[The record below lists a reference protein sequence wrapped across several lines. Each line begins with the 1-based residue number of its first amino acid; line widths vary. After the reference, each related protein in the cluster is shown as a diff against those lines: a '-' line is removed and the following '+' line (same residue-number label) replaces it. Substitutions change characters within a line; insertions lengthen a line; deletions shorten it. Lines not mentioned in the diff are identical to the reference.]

1 MNGDFM
7 KIDNVLTVTSYE
19 VLGKLP
25 DIFTFDNGEKLTDP
39 KDWARRR
46 AEIYK
51 TAVELQY
58 GTMPPEPE
66 FLEVETLYVGKK
78 SNSYRITTGTREYPV
93 TFRMQFLHPDT
104 REKYPVIVD
113 GDMCFPYF
121 TDSGYTETALKN
133 NIAWAF
139 FDRTELAHDVRGEGR
154 RQGQLY
160 RAYPEYTFGALGAWA
175 WGYSR
180 CVDALLAL
188 GLVDEKGIVFSGHSR
203 GGKTAMLAGV
213 LDMRATIVNP
223 NDTNAGSCSCYRIH
237 MSALNENGIEK
248 RSETLAD
255 LYDRFG
261 FWIGEGM
268 GEYTEREN
276 ELPFDCHFLKAMVAP
291 RTLFIS
297 EAAHDIWGNPIG
309 SWQTTMAAKEVFDF
323 LDANDKLFWYFRD
336 GKHYHDVED
345 VEMLVNLI
353 EHKLRGKP
361 LSEKFFRRPFEEMQL
376 IFDPRKK

>member
-1 MNGDFM
+1 MTKDTM
-7 KIDNVLTVTSYE
+7 LEVTSYE
-19 VLGKLP
+19 VLGQLP
-25 DIFTFDNGEKLTDP
+25 GIFTFDNGEELKDP
-39 KDWARRR
+39 ADWERRR
-46 AEIYK
+46 AEMYK

-66 FLEVETLYVGKK
+66 FLEIETLYRGGN
-78 SNSYRITTGTREYPV
+78 SNSFKITTGRLDCPV
-93 TFRMQFLHPDT
+93 SFRMQVFLPEQEGKH
-104 REKYPVIVD
+104 PVIVD
-113 GDMCFPYF
+113 GDMCFAYF
-121 TDSGYTETALKN
+121 TNNDYVKTATNK

-139 FDRTELAHDVRGEGR
+139 FDRTELAHDIKGEGR
-154 RQGQLY
+154 GQGQLY

-180 CVDALLAL
+180 CVDALLKL
-188 GLVDEKGIVFSGHSR
+188 DIIDENAITFTGHSR

-213 LDMRATIVNP
+213 LDPRAAIVCP

-237 MSALNENGIEK
+237 MSAINEKGIEK

-255 LYDRFG
+255 LESRFG
-261 FWIGEGM
+261 FWLGEGM
-268 GEYTEREN
+268 AEYTEREN

-297 EAAHDIWGNPIG
+297 EAVHDIWGNPIG
-309 SWQTTMAAKEVFDF
+309 SWQTTMAAKELFEF
-323 LDANDKLFWYFRD
+323 LGAEKNLYWYFRD

-353 EHKLRGKP
+353 EHKFRGAP
-361 LSEKFFRRPFEEMQL
+361 LSENFFRRPFEEREL
-376 IFDPRKK
+376 IFKSRK